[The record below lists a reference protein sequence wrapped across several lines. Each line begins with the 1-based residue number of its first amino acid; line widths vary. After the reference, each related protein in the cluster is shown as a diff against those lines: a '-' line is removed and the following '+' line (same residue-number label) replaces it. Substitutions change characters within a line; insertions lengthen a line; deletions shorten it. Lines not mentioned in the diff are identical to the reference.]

1 MDPVMILNQYIFEE
15 ILDYVPAK
23 ELKELI
29 TVNKSWYEAIT
40 SSSILMKKYFF
51 GIRGDWIDDGDFQ
64 HVVSCSKRN
73 FQKVI
78 ISDVTEI
85 YSDVYENILQCS
97 SNNWKTVEIYG
108 LKLKTCDELR
118 NLVECF
124 ESSVKILG
132 LSNVAVAEYSETLQ
146 FEMKSLRNL
155 RIFHCDAQIT
165 SSVLK
170 AAQNLT
176 SLELAHTPEYEVEL
190 ITYLKNMK
198 TLKKLEMRGE
208 WFNKFFT
215 DLNVSEIQFQLEEFT
230 VTCIDYVMPPNII
243 TNLLQFFE
251 NQHSLKNIHLSE
263 WFGLKVLFSIYKISS
278 IKEVSMFISPFF
290 RWNVATLPVN
300 NSIEILD
307 VRTLDV
313 TDELY
318 NLLILL
324 TASPNLTTIRL
335 RSINELL
342 AEFIMINL
350 KKVTKIC
357 LVHSSTCDKVKSI
370 LPHVE
375 FV

>member
-1 MDPVMILNQYIFEE
+1 MDPSMILNQYIFEE

-23 ELKELI
+23 ELKELTTI
-29 TVNKSWYEAIT
+29 NKSWYEAIT
-40 SSSILMKKYFF
+40 SSSVLMKKYFF
-51 GIRGDWIDDGDFQ
+51 GIRGDWIDDGDFKD
-64 HVVSCSKRN
+64 VIRSSKRN
-73 FQKVI
+73 FQKII

-85 YSDVYENILQCS
+85 YSDVYEDILQCS

-118 NLVECF
+118 NLFDCF
-124 ESSVKILG
+124 ETTVKNLV
-132 LSNVAVAEYSETLQ
+132 LSCVSVAEHSEPLE
-146 FEMKSLRNL
+146 FEMKNLKNL
-155 RIFHCDAQIT
+155 RISHCDAEIA

-170 AAQNLT
+170 AAPNLV
-176 SLELAHTPEYEVEL
+176 SLELQHTPEYDIEIIE
-190 ITYLKNMK
+190 YLKNMK
-198 TLKKLEMRGE
+198 TLKTLEMRGE

-215 DLNVSEIQFQLEEFT
+215 SLNVSEIQFQLEEFT
-230 VTCIDYVMPPNII
+230 ITCIDYVMPQNIL
-243 TNLLQFFE
+243 TNFLQFID

-263 WFGLKVLFSIYKISS
+263 WFGLKVLFSIYQMTS
-278 IKEVSMFISPFF
+278 IKELSIFISPFF
-290 RWNVATLPVN
+290 RWNIAKLPVN

-313 TDELY
+313 TDELF

-324 TASPNLTTIRL
+324 TASPSLKTLRL

-342 AEFIMINL
+342 AEFIMLNL
-350 KKVTKIC
+350 KKVTEIS
-357 LVHSSTCDKVKSI
+357 LVHSNNCEKVKSM